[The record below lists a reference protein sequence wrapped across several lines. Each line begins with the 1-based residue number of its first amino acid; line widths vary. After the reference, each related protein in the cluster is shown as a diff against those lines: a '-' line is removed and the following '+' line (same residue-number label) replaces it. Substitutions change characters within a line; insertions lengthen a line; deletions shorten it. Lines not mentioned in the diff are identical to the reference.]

1 MKPKQVQKENDAI
14 VVDRRYRYYSHQITT
29 NKQVPNSFLCHCV
42 IPTYSH
48 SLVTMVLSYQDIMEV
63 VRVLCED
70 RGLSITVKES
80 GKGALVTGGV
90 AGLGQVIS
98 IVADSSRAANNPSVF
113 TITEK
118 APTRAYSLVVSTY
131 FVLLAF

>member
-1 MKPKQVQKENDAI
+1 MKPKQVKKENDAI
-14 VVDRRYRYYSHQITT
+14 VVDRRYRYYSYQITT
-29 NKQVPNSFLCHCV
+29 NKQVPNSFL
-42 IPTYSH
+42 TAYSH
-48 SLVTMVLSYQDIMEV
+48 FLVTMVLSYQDIMEV

-113 TITEK
+113 TITLFIVE
-118 APTRAYSLVVSTY
+118 SV
-131 FVLLAF
+131 FWCFHI

>member
-1 MKPKQVQKENDAI
+1 MKPKQVKKENDAI
-14 VVDRRYRYYSHQITT
+14 VVDRRYRYYSYQITT
-29 NKQVPNSFLCHCV
+29 NKQVPNSFLT
-42 IPTYSH
+42 TYSH
-48 SLVTMVLSYQDIMEV
+48 FLVTMVLSYQDIMEV

>member
-1 MKPKQVQKENDAI
+1 M
-14 VVDRRYRYYSHQITT
+14 IT
-29 NKQVPNSFLCHCV
+29 
-42 IPTYSH
+42 TYSH

-90 AGLGQVIS
+90 AGLGQVTS
-98 IVADSSRAANNPSVF
+98 IVARASNDPSVF
-113 TITEK
+113 TIMEK
-118 APTRAYSLVVSTY
+118 APIRALS
-131 FVLLAF
+131 

>member
-1 MKPKQVQKENDAI
+1 MKPKQVKKENDAI
-14 VVDRRYRYYSHQITT
+14 VVDRRYRYYSYQITT
-29 NKQVPNSFLCHCV
+29 NKQVPNSFL
-42 IPTYSH
+42 TAYSH

>member
-1 MKPKQVQKENDAI
+1 MPSCLTPQN
-14 VVDRRYRYYSHQITT
+14 YRIDTPAT
-29 NKQVPNSFLCHCV
+29 NTCISVKT
-42 IPTYSH
+42 TYSH

-98 IVADSSRAANNPSVF
+98 IVADS
-113 TITEK
+113 
-118 APTRAYSLVVSTY
+118 
-131 FVLLAF
+131 

>member
-1 MKPKQVQKENDAI
+1 MKPKQVKKENDAI
-14 VVDRRYRYYSHQITT
+14 VVDRRYRYYSYQITT
-29 NKQVPNSFLCHCV
+29 NKQVPNSFLT
-42 IPTYSH
+42 TYSH
-48 SLVTMVLSYQDIMEV
+48 FLVTMVLSYQDIMEV

-118 APTRAYSLVVSTY
+118 VPTSTKANSWLKAPTLYY
-131 FVLLAF
+131 

>member
-1 MKPKQVQKENDAI
+1 MKPKQVKKENDAI
-14 VVDRRYRYYSHQITT
+14 VVDRRYRYYSYQITT
-29 NKQVPNSFLCHCV
+29 NKQVPNSFL
-42 IPTYSH
+42 TAYSH
-48 SLVTMVLSYQDIMEV
+48 FLVTMVLSYQDIMEV

>member
-1 MKPKQVQKENDAI
+1 
-14 VVDRRYRYYSHQITT
+14 
-29 NKQVPNSFLCHCV
+29 
-42 IPTYSH
+42 
-48 SLVTMVLSYQDIMEV
+48 MVLSYQDIMEV

-98 IVADSSRAANNPSVF
+98 IVAHS
-113 TITEK
+113 
-118 APTRAYSLVVSTY
+118 
-131 FVLLAF
+131 